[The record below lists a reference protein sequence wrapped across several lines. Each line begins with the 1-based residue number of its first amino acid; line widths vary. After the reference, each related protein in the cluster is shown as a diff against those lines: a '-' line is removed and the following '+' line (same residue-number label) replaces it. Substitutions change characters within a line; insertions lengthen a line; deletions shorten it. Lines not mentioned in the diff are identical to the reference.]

1 MDSCTHDGTQFT
13 NIFSGQLRAHNPK
26 TWGNILFTILI
37 LFFIFMTLKHRII
50 LAALLRRCPFIAL
63 CHKVVFWIN
72 SLLKSTWISSLKSW
86 PCHLCKI
93 RICLVIKVF
102 GLSKLLYGRA
112 ICRCARC
119 FLHLVSSLSYILRD
133 KNTNTKRKEKVKVM
147 NPICCVDQ
155 PMAAYNFH
163 LSLAK
168 AITNYLDTFSIFGRL
183 AICWQS
189 FYCRRTR
196 ITLS

>member
-1 MDSCTHDGTQFT
+1 M
-13 NIFSGQLRAHNPK
+13 
-26 TWGNILFTILI
+26 FTILI
-37 LFFIFMTLKHRII
+37 SFFIFMTLKHRII

-86 PCHLCKI
+86 PCHLSKI
-93 RICLVIKVF
+93 RICLVIKF
-102 GLSKLLYGRA
+102 FRLLKLLYGRA

-147 NPICCVDQ
+147 NPICCGLIDQ

-168 AITNYLDTFSIFGRL
+168 TITKLFGHFFRFWQTCHLLAKLLLQTHKDYSCISLYTWGLKPIFPKQTGATIL
-183 AICWQS
+183 
-189 FYCRRTR
+189 F
-196 ITLS
+196 